1 MTRLQIS
8 PEARDDLLLIKEYIS
23 EELGN
28 PQAAIELI
36 RKITAKMRS
45 LIDHPQLGPSL
56 TSRIAMQTN
65 YRYLTCQNYMIF
77 YWCEDDLVFVS
88 RVLYGRRDYLR
99 ILFKDIPEE

>member
-8 PEARDDLLLIKEYIS
+8 PEARDDVLLIKEYIA

-28 PQAAIELI
+28 PQASIELM
-36 RKITAKMRS
+36 RKITAKMRN
-45 LIDHPQLGPSL
+45 LIDQLQLVPSL

-65 YRYLTCQNYMIF
+65 YHYLSCQNYMIF

-99 ILFKDIPEE
+99 ILFKDLLEE